1 MMVVVS
7 TSALAVNSNSVNNM
21 KRLCIMLAAVASFWP
36 LPQVFSMPIENV
48 RVQIVDT
55 NKGTSAPLLEKMN
68 NSMQIVAEQLLQ
80 DKDVETTE
88 AVKADYAKLL
98 AEIGDRVFTGYELQQ
113 VEMSVASNTTV
124 KLYLRPWSGT
134 IQQTRVEV
142 DFSGLGQQTAAM
154 LRKRIPRLEEELEQI
169 VTGASIDAVDWAG
182 SILRKQVREKVEQA
196 LPEFKAAV
204 DLVQD
209 GKTNNAVVQVVIY
222 PIGEAVTDI
231 VYEMHSESVPNLL
244 LMQLKYKYAERCNEF
259 RGLPVGYVKRHK
271 QELANILEEELKLE
285 PIVGQLNLIPKVIL
299 LSGADTSIDISLNTN
314 KYKIWA
320 DGYADIG
327 RKDDN
332 LSGKAHIG
340 KYFSPKDEMFVEQEL
355 VTDNVHWSTN
365 LGYARTW
372 GKSTWSFRRRIP
384 EADNIYKLE
393 YKLEPKWTLRME
405 HSSGNNRNEYAVR
418 YRIHEFLSAEYVYG
432 GKESYLRIIGNL

>member
-1 MMVVVS
+1 
-7 TSALAVNSNSVNNM
+7 
-21 KRLCIMLAAVASFWP
+21 MLAAVASFWP

-48 RVQIVDT
+48 RVQVVDT

-68 NSMQIVAEQLLQ
+68 SSMQIVAQQLLQ
-80 DKDVETTE
+80 DKDVESTE
-88 AVKADYAKLL
+88 AAKADYARLL

-113 VEMSVASNTTV
+113 VEMAVAADTTV
-124 KLYLRPWSGT
+124 KLYLRPWSNT
-134 IQQTRVEV
+134 IKETKVELS
-142 DFSGLGQQTAAM
+142 FSGLGQKTAAM
-154 LRKRIPRLEEELEQI
+154 LKKRIPRLEEELAQI
-169 VTGASIDAVDWAG
+169 VTGASVDAVDWAG

-222 PIGEAVTDI
+222 PIGEAVNDI
-231 VYEMHSESVPNLL
+231 IYEMHSESVPNLL
-244 LMQLKYKYAERCNEF
+244 LMQLKYKYSERCNEL

-271 QELANILEEELKLE
+271 QELENILEEELKQE
-285 PIVGQLNLIPKVIL
+285 QIVEQLNLIPKVAL
-299 LSGADTSIDISLNTN
+299 LVGSDTSINVSLNTN
-314 KYKIWA
+314 KYKIWLE
-320 DGYADIG
+320 GYADIG

-332 LSGKAHIG
+332 LSGKVHVG

-355 VTDNVHWSTN
+355 ITDEVHWSTN

-372 GKSTWSFRRRIP
+372 GKSNWSFRRRLP
-384 EADNIYKLE
+384 ESDNVYKLE
-393 YKLEPKWTLRME
+393 YKLEPRWSLRME
-405 HSSGNNRNEYAVR
+405 HYSGNDRNEYAVR

>member
-1 MMVVVS
+1 
-7 TSALAVNSNSVNNM
+7 
-21 KRLCIMLAAVASFWP
+21 MLAAVVSLWP
-36 LPQVFSMPIENV
+36 LPRAFSMPIENV

-55 NKGTSAPLLEKMN
+55 NNGTSAPLLEKMN
-68 NSMQIVAEQLLQ
+68 NSMQVVVEQLLQ
-80 DKDVETTE
+80 DKDTGTTE
-88 AVKADYAKLL
+88 AAKADYARLL

-113 VEMSVASNTTV
+113 VELDVGSDTNVRM
-124 KLYLRPWSGT
+124 YLRPWNNT
-134 IQQTRVEV
+134 IQHTKVELA
-142 DFSGLGQQTAAM
+142 FSGLGQQSAAM
-154 LRKRIPRLEEELEQI
+154 LKKRLPGLEDELAKV
-169 VTGASIDAVDWAG
+169 VTGASVDAVDWAG

-209 GKTNNAVVQVVIY
+209 DKSNDAVVQVVVY
-222 PIGEAVTDI
+222 PIGEAITNID
-231 VYEMHSESVPNLL
+231 YGMHSETVPNLL
-244 LMQLKYKYAERCNEF
+244 LMQMKYKYAERCNEF

-271 QELANILEEELKLE
+271 DELANVLEEELKQE
-285 PIVGQLNLIPKVIL
+285 SVVRQLNLVPKVTFVP
-299 LSGADTSIDISLNTN
+299 GVDTGVDISLSTN
-314 KYKIWA
+314 KYKIWLE
-320 DGYADIG
+320 GYADIG

-355 VTDNVHWSTN
+355 VTDDVHWSTN

-372 GKSTWSFRRRIP
+372 WKSTWSFRRRIP
-384 EADNIYKLE
+384 EADNVYKLE
-393 YKLEPKWTLRME
+393 YRLEPKWALRME
-405 HSSGNNRNEYAVR
+405 HYSGNNRNEYAVR